1 MRRAFLLPL
10 LAGLLATPVMAT
22 PVMAAPVMANATMTN
37 AARAPALRAI
47 GAEGLWLNPKG
58 TLAVHT
64 DACGSALCG
73 RIVWASAQAQAD
85 ARDADV
91 PHLVGTQLLEN
102 YRPSGRGRWQGTV
115 FVPDMGRHFGSQIA
129 ALSPDRLQIKGC
141 ILGGLLCKSQVWT
154 RIAQVPA

>member
-1 MRRAFLLPL
+1 METVMRPAFLLPL
-10 LAGLLATPVMAT
+10 LAALLATPAMAH
-22 PVMAAPVMANATMTN
+22 PAVN
-37 AARAPALRAI
+37 AA
-47 GAEGLWLNPKG
+47 GAEGIWLNPKG

-64 DACGSALCG
+64 DACGPGLAPALCG
-73 RIVWASAQAQAD
+73 RIVWASPQAQAD
-85 ARDADV
+85 ARDAEV

-102 YRPSGRGRWQGTV
+102 YRPHGRGVWQGTV
-115 FVPDMGRHFGSQIA
+115 FVPDMGRRFFSQIE